1 MIYIFIL
8 YAIISLIWNV
18 SIKQILGKIKK
29 SDVVNEDS
37 VNTVF
42 KYLAKSAIIFAIP
55 RFLFIAFSIYT
66 LSTYTNS
73 SILFIVYAL
82 LLFLTE
88 APIGMA
94 FISTYYLGFSGGL
107 PFIIYGVLIV
117 LSNYIFS
124 FTEKDVEDVIKKV
137 VAFNHNNSN
146 DTIHIDMLN
155 DIVDI
160 EPKDISEN

>member
-1 MIYIFIL
+1 MIYFFIL

-29 SDVVNEDS
+29 SDVINEKS
-37 VNTVF
+37 FNNVVR
-42 KYLAKSAIIFAIP
+42 YLTKSAVIFSIP

-66 LSTYTNS
+66 LSIYTNS
-73 SILFIVYAL
+73 SVLFVIYAL

-107 PFIIYGVLIV
+107 PFVIYGVLIV

-124 FTEKDVEDVIKKV
+124 FIERDVEDVIKKV
-137 VAFNHNNSN
+137 VAFNHNNSK
-146 DTIHIDMLN
+146 DEIHINMID

-160 EPKDISEN
+160 EPEDISEN